1 MTRSTADL
9 VCAGHSGAWV
19 AELDHPGDDDD
30 DHDDNDDAGVD
41 DDDTLGPGLQSW
53 IIQVGFELTIC
64 GALSRIT
71 NSEHPK
77 DPFIVM

>member
-1 MTRSTADL
+1 MLDTPGPGLLSSIIL
-9 VCAGHSGAWV
+9 VG
-19 AELDHPGDDDD
+19 DDD

-71 NSEHPK
+71 NSEHQT